1 MYQSILRGLPVSI
14 LLSGK
19 ELKVAKV
26 SATFYASPTPS
37 SYPLYRSLGFRILL
51 IFLVLQAHERK
62 SICPLGERV
71 KNSPAA

>member
-1 MYQSILRGLPVSI
+1 MCF
-14 LLSGK
+14 LLSDK

-26 SATFYASPTPS
+26 SAAFYASPTS
-37 SYPLYRSLGFRILL
+37 SLYPLYRSLGFQILL
-51 IFLVLQAHERK
+51 IFLVLQAHEKK